1 MSSDSICLQFNSL
14 KLLQKGD
21 NEDRRD
27 VGSVVHVDRGPMSD
41 QTKDYKNG
49 IYCFSAKNTALRIE
63 SNML

>member
-27 VGSVVHVDRGPMSD
+27 VGLNVLWILSRIIPDNS
-41 QTKDYKNG
+41 KNMRVN
-49 IYCFSAKNTALRIE
+49 IDALRIGE
-63 SNML
+63 GCGGSLIS

>member
-27 VGSVVHVDRGPMSD
+27 VGLNVLWILSRIIPDNS
-41 QTKDYKNG
+41 KNMRVN
-49 IYCFSAKNTALRIE
+49 IDALRIGE
-63 SNML
+63 GFGGSLIS